1 MVREEFEDQPMQ
13 PPRRD
18 RGQSPFQPT
27 PGQRQTVQVMVGNG
41 EPQPNIARTIG
52 ITEKTLGKHF
62 KTELA
67 DGHAQVRAAIGG
79 SVVRAAL
86 AGNMH
91 AAKYWLSTHGGPEWR
106 IIEGRQIGGFE
117 GAPPIAV
124 TGEGVVHFYLPDN
137 GRDQPAE
144 TTDQ

>member
-1 MVREEFEDQPMQ
+1 MQ
-13 PPRRD
+13 PPRRG
-18 RGQSPFQPT
+18 RGQPPFEPT
-27 PGQRQTVQVMVGNG
+27 PGQRQTVQVMRANG
-41 EPQPNIARTIG
+41 DALPIIARAIG
-52 ITEKTLGKHF
+52 VDVKTLRKRL
-62 KTELA
+62 KVELA
-67 DGHAQVRAAIGG
+67 NGHAQVRAAIGG

-106 IIEGRQIGGFE
+106 IIEGRQIGGLE

-124 TGEGVVHFYLPDN
+124 STDAKVVVYLPDN